1 MFDAARFKAL
11 VHYVIARV
19 EDPSQ
24 LGGVKL
30 NKIVWFIDGQAY
42 LRTGKTLT
50 GARYIKEP
58 QGPVAKAMLPLLR
71 QLQEEGAIA
80 IESVDYYGRGKWQ
93 YRSLRDA
100 KTNLFSKEELD
111 YIDEITDIIALHH
124 TAKSISEATHGP
136 AWKLARNGEDIPFHA
151 VLAEDLQPVTE
162 EDIAWAKERMSAY
175 EAAVA

>member
-1 MFDAARFKAL
+1 MFDAAKFKAL

-24 LGGVKL
+24 LGAVKL
-30 NKIVWFIDGQAY
+30 NKILWFIDGQAY

-71 QLQEEGAIA
+71 ELQSEGAIR

-100 KTNLFSKEELD
+100 RTNLFSKEERD
-111 YIDEITDIIALHH
+111 YIDEITAIIALHH

-136 AWKLARNGEDIPFHA
+136 AWKLARNGEDLPFHA
-151 VLAEDLQPVTE
+151 VLAEDLQPVTK

>member
-1 MFDAARFKAL
+1 MFDAAKFKAL
-11 VHYVIARV
+11 VHHVIARV

-24 LGGVKL
+24 LGAVKL
-30 NKIVWFIDGQAY
+30 NKAVWFIDGRTY

-58 QGPVAKAMLPLLR
+58 QGPIAKAMLPILR
-71 QLQEEGAIA
+71 ELQNEGAIA
-80 IESVDYYGRGKWQ
+80 VESVDYYGRAKWQ

-100 KTNLFSKEELD
+100 RTNLFSKDELE
-111 YIDEITDIIALHH
+111 YINEITDIIALHH

-136 AWKLARNGEDIPFHA
+136 AWKLARNGEDLPFHA

-162 EDIAWAKERMSAY
+162 EDISWAKERMSAY
-175 EAAVA
+175 EG